1 MQRRFALFT
10 ASTLAVFLTAGTAHA
25 ASLKGKDLSTVPDI
39 LRHAR
44 GLTGKEVSLELRK
57 DSLLRLHDDGQLD
70 LRYNIG
76 NGDKDLSLGQI
87 KDYAYKAGLA
97 QNKQDDGFHTY
108 AYFTQTYMLDDGFS
122 AILTETKLGG
132 KKLLITTSRHL
143 SLGKSESV
151 NTEEYVKYYRPCIYT
166 NWCYD
171 VYFATVSKSDDGK
184 ISQSRF
190 GAWRYP
196 NKRDSKDSGYIKDID
211 TGIFV
216 NGFDGELVVAATMT
230 ATNDHRDSAVDYS
243 TKTVGARFDFW
254 ALFTDDSGNVQYKK
268 LDNLTQTKSGFTTAA
283 LSGIKNAPDAQWDS
297 TNNLSSTAA
306 SPYMVIKTATG
317 DFNHDGFANEV
328 AVLATDNNGIYM
340 WMYQLEYKDG
350 TFSIQTMKDK
360 VTIFNYRYPGYF
372 SSWSYNGWN
381 RTPGADILAG
391 DFDGDGETEIAV
403 IFQGDFPSGE
413 RNAMMFGGTVKTL
426 HTNLYKWDNQTG
438 DLKATPYEVN
448 DYETTM
454 DRPFKQISY
463 SGMYHNQYRTI
474 GYRRHLITS
483 WGGFKA
489 TVLDIDGDGKDEIAF
504 AGYRSDMYY
513 HVKANDSFT
522 DRSNDTRGDKHA
534 EYRVRPYLSLVKMDT
549 DGKLKSSRIFEGDP
563 IIDKRYT
570 SYNGQYENNLDNWNA
585 FQLQECNLAPVDTNA
600 ELYPFADREL
610 SIAAGAFFGK
620 IGLAKECDDLALRL
634 SSGKM
639 ILFKSDG
646 STLTKAQTLD
656 AAGTS
661 ALVAGDF
668 ASEGIELGK
677 PTFTTRTR
685 DKSYM
690 AVIQAPPYHVDTISA
705 DGKTVTTQPVN
716 FSFTKGAHVSY
727 GKSDQKSKT
736 QMSKFDMHSSVETIF
751 AMDSDMTRNVIGGAR
766 TAQKVYGAIKNIASI
781 IPGTS
786 HFENA
791 VKKAKAVDGA
801 ASAVFNFLDKI
812 TDKVETIKQGYNKEI
827 ESSEVF
833 ETITA
838 QDADTFGYVQAD
850 QYIWRYPI
858 VTKPAP
864 NLGTMSDDA
873 KYLTKQD
880 FITFTIYGEVR
891 HATDISSSEYQP
903 THENGNLFSYPTA
916 IANIEG
922 YAHKQ
927 KELSDIESIQF
938 GAQVQGGQS
947 FSKVKEN
954 ETTESKK
961 VSTGY
966 LTDGLSLV
974 DSIFGTDLAKV
985 PEGEKGPTY
994 TRYESSSER
1003 IDWELPRNA
1012 AAPLDTGYRTHYQ
1025 AYVAENG
1032 AITCGFAVSDFN
1044 TRLNLFS
1051 SEGIYSKY
1059 ADPAFPLPNKFKCFD
1074 SKPDLPVFTY
1084 NTSRSHA
1091 MEMRGV
1097 RIYAI
1102 DFNRYTSSRL
1112 LKGARYRVEVP
1123 MYNASFKPVESVRVD
1138 LYWVNDDTV
1147 ESLSGKQL
1155 IGTQYVSIPAWS
1167 NLGDNKTWA
1176 KFEFTPNIPV
1186 KKRYQFYALIDPEGK
1201 LPEVHENRD
1210 EKKDPGGNNEGYFEF
1225 TVEDVESAKATAAF
1239 YAGDFSAAGFKA
1251 SLSEEDVVF
1260 PTMTFGGYSTW
1271 DEFYNA
1277 KIANTDGP
1285 VEMEVTIT
1293 NHMDLTIPRVEIIAV
1308 YLDPELWADKQ
1319 EIGCA
1324 HFARNITLFPYETY
1338 RYTFTIGDN
1347 VADDLRRVGAIN
1359 TVCSYTPRSLFELL
1373 YGTEDSPGLIGD
1385 ADPELEVA
1393 SGDVSADVEPD
1404 ETRYYDSVITETY
1417 ALSHDVPVFWRING
1431 IADVISDTDTEDV
1444 YVKDSAALPAT
1455 PEEFS
1460 LVWSPSDAGTVKT
1473 AATELTVST
1482 IPGVTRAGQYAL
1494 TVQVSEDGETWTDKD
1509 ALMFGTADSGST
1521 NGLSSSSS
1529 GCDWGYSPLAL
1540 MVLAVMIRRK
1550 TR

>member
-1 MQRRFALFT
+1 M
-10 ASTLAVFLTAGTAHA
+10 FLTAGSAHA
-25 ASLKGKDLSTVPDI
+25 ASIKGKDLSTVPDI

-44 GLTGKEVSLELRK
+44 GITGKEVSLELRK
-57 DSLLRLHDDGQLD
+57 DSLLRLHGIGQLD

-76 NGDKDLSLGQI
+76 NGDKDSSLGRI
-87 KDYAYKAGLA
+87 PTGDENSSYVSIEGMFLALA
-97 QNKQDDGFHTY
+97 Q
-108 AYFTQTYMLDDGFS
+108 
-122 AILTETKLGG
+122 TKFNGD
-132 KKLLITTSRHL
+132 KVAVASTR
-143 SLGKSESV
+143 SLARIG
-151 NTEEYVKYYRPCIYT
+151 RGLT
-166 NWCYD
+166 NWFYELS
-171 VYFATVSKSDDGK
+171 FLKVSRNSGGGGVTPS
-184 ISQSRF
+184 IF
-190 GAWRYP
+190 GAWSYP
-196 NKRDSKDSGYIKDID
+196 NEVKSGNSGHLKDID

-216 NGFDGELVVAATMT
+216 DGFNGELIVTATMT
-230 ATNDHRDSAVDYS
+230 ATNDNYFIPANYN

-254 ALFTDDSGNVQYKK
+254 ALFADDSGNVQYKK
-268 LDNLTQTKSGFTTAA
+268 LDNLTQTKSGFTTSP
-283 LSGIKNAPDAQWDS
+283 LNGIRNAPDAEWSS
-297 TNNLSSTAA
+297 TNDLSNTDA

-328 AVLATDNNGIYM
+328 AVLAADVNEISM
-340 WMYQLEYKDG
+340 WIYQLGYRDG
-350 TFSIQTMKDK
+350 AFTIRTMKDK
-360 VTIFNYRYPGYF
+360 TTIFSYRYPDYF
-372 SSWSYNGWN
+372 KRWSYNGWN

-391 DFDGDGETEIAV
+391 DFDGDGETELAV

-413 RNAMMFGGTVKTL
+413 RNEMMFGGTVKTI
-426 HTNLYKWDNQTG
+426 HTNLYKWDNNAG
-438 DLKATPYEVN
+438 DLKATPYEV
-448 DYETTM
+448 DDHEMTLESKAFTYHY
-454 DRPFKQISY
+454 Y
-463 SGMYHNQYRTI
+463 STI
-474 GYRRHLITS
+474 GRHNYWFEKKRGHKRRLKTS

-513 HVKANDSFT
+513 HIKDADYQGYEGGG
-522 DRSNDTRGDKHA
+522 DRHA
-534 EYRVRPYLSLVKMDT
+534 EYKVRPYLSLVRMDT

-563 IIDKRYT
+563 IINKRYT
-570 SYNGQYENNLDNWNA
+570 SYNKWDEDNTGNYNA
-585 FQLQECNLAPVDTNA
+585 FQLQECNLALVDRVNA
-600 ELYPFADREL
+600 MIYPIADEEIA
-610 SIAAGAFFGK
+610 IAAGAFYGQT
-620 IGLAKECDDLALRL
+620 GLAKERDDLALHLYGDYKGNR
-634 SSGKM
+634 M
-639 ILFKSDG
+639 VIFKSNG
-646 STLTKAQTLD
+646 STLTSTQTLTVD
-656 AAGTS
+656 REMS
-661 ALVAGDF
+661 APVAGDF

-766 TAQKVYGAIKNIASI
+766 TAQKVYGTIKSIASM

-801 ASAVFNFLDKI
+801 VSGVFNFLDKL

-827 ESSEVF
+827 ESSDVF

-880 FITFTIYGEVR
+880 FITFTIYGEVH

-1210 EKKDPGGNNEGYFEF
+1210 TTKDPGGNNEGYFEF

-1347 VADDLRRVGAIN
+1347 VADELRKVGAIN

-1393 SGDVSADVEPD
+1393 SGDVSADAEPD

-1482 IPGVTRAGQYAL
+1482 IPGVTRAGQYAF

-1509 ALMFGTADSGST
+1509 ALIFGAADSGST
-1521 NGLSSSSS
+1521 NFVSSSSS
-1529 GCDWGYSPLAL
+1529 GCNWGYSPLAL

>member
-10 ASTLAVFLTAGTAHA
+10 ASTLAVFLIAGSAHA

-57 DSLLRLHDDGQLD
+57 DSVLRLHDDGQLD

-76 NGDKDLSLGQI
+76 NGDKDS
-87 KDYAYKAGLA
+87 
-97 QNKQDDGFHTY
+97 
-108 AYFTQTYMLDDGFS
+108 
-122 AILTETKLGG
+122 
-132 KKLLITTSRHL
+132 
-143 SLGKSESV
+143 SLGKIKDFTTGFKNLGEGFTAAVTERSFGGNKILVSSQKAMYNMERVSV
-151 NTEEYVKYYRPCIYT
+151 ENWGQVYIYELDT
-166 NWCYD
+166 NWFYD
-171 VYFATVSKSDDGK
+171 IYFATISKSDDGK

-196 NKRDSKDSGYIKDID
+196 NKVSHYRGDATDSGYLKDIK

-216 NGFDGELVVAATMT
+216 DGFDGELVVTATMETTKDNPSTPLVYSHKT
-230 ATNDHRDSAVDYS
+230 A
-243 TKTVGARFDFW
+243 KTMFDFW
-254 ALFTDDSGNVQYKK
+254 ALFADDSGDVQYKK
-268 LDNLTQTKSGFTTAA
+268 LDYLKQTKEGFNTAPLNGVVNVSDGDWPYKNSETT
-283 LSGIKNAPDAQWDS
+283 
-297 TNNLSSTAA
+297 TA

-328 AVLATDNNGIYM
+328 AVIAADMNEISM
-340 WMYQLEYKDG
+340 WIYQLEYKDG

-585 FQLQECNLAPVDTNA
+585 FQLQECIVAPVDTNA
-600 ELYPFADREL
+600 ELYPFADREIA
-610 SIAAGAFFGK
+610 IAAGAFFGQT
-620 IGLAKECDDLALRL
+620 GLAKERDDLALRL

-639 ILFKSDG
+639 ILFKSNG
-646 STLTKAQTLD
+646 STLTSTQTLD
-656 AAGTS
+656 ASGTS

-668 ASEGIELGK
+668 ASEGIELGN
-677 PTFTTRTR
+677 PTFTTRVR

-705 DGKTVTTQPVN
+705 DGKTVTANPVN
-716 FSFTKGAHVSY
+716 FSYTNGAHVSY
-727 GKSDQKSKT
+727 GKANKDAKT

-751 AMDSDMTRNVIGGAR
+751 AMDSDMTRNVIKGAR

-786 HFENA
+786 KFENA

-833 ETITA
+833 KTITA
-838 QDADTFGYVQAD
+838 NDADTFGYVQAD

-858 VTKPAP
+858 VTKPLP
-864 NLGTMSDDA
+864 DLGTMSDDA

-880 FITFTIYGEVR
+880 FVTFTIYGEVKDGNGV
-891 HATDISSSEYQP
+891 AAQEYQP

-927 KELSDIESIQF
+927 KELSGTESIQF
-938 GAQVQGGQS
+938 GAQVEGGQS
-947 FSKVKEN
+947 FTKVTEN

-985 PEGEKGPTY
+985 PEGETGPTY

-1003 IDWELPRNA
+1003 IDWSLPRNG
-1012 AAPLDTGYRTHYQ
+1012 AAPLDMGYTTHYQ

-1032 AITCGFAVSDFN
+1032 AITCGFAVSGFN
-1044 TRLNLFS
+1044 RRLNLFS

-1059 ADPAFPLPNKFKCFD
+1059 PDPAFPLPNKFKCVD
-1074 SKPDLPVFTY
+1074 SKPDLPVFSY
-1084 NTSRSHA
+1084 NSSRSQA

-1097 RIYAI
+1097 RLYAI

-1123 MYNASFKPVESVRVD
+1123 MYNASFKPVDSVRVD
-1138 LYWVNDDTV
+1138 LYWVSDDK
-1147 ESLSGKQL
+1147 EASLSGKQL

-1167 NLGDNKTWA
+1167 DLGDNKTWA
-1176 KFEFTPNIPV
+1176 KFEFTPNMGV
-1186 KKRYQFYALIDPEGK
+1186 NEKGKHYQFYALIDPENK
-1201 LPEVHENRD
+1201 MKEVHENRD
-1210 EKKDPGGNNEGYFEF
+1210 LTKDSGGNNEGYFEF

-1239 YAGDFSAAGFKA
+1239 YAGDFSAAGFEA
-1251 SLSEEDVVF
+1251 SLSEEDIVF

-1308 YLDPELWADKQ
+1308 YLDPELWAEEQ

-1347 VADDLRRVGAIN
+1347 VADELRKVGAIN
-1359 TVCSYTPRSLFELL
+1359 TMCSYTPRSLFELL
-1373 YGTEDSPGLIGD
+1373 YGTEDTPGLIGD
-1385 ADPELEVA
+1385 DDPELEIS
-1393 SGDVSADVEPD
+1393 SGEGSADVEPD
-1404 ETRYYDSVITETY
+1404 ETRYYDSVVTETY
-1417 ALSHDVPVFWRING
+1417 ELSHDVPVFWRING
-1431 IADVISDTDTEDV
+1431 IADVISNPNAEDM

-1460 LVWSPSDAGTVKT
+1460 LTWNPSDAETVRT
-1473 AATELTVST
+1473 ASTELTVST
-1482 IPGVTRAGQYAL
+1482 IPGVTRAGQYAF
-1494 TVQVSEDGETWTDKD
+1494 TVQVSEDGETWTEKD
-1509 ALMFGTADSGST
+1509 ALIFGAADSGNT
-1521 NGLSSSSS
+1521 NFVSSSSS

-1540 MVLAVMIRRK
+1540 MVLAVMMRRK